1 MLMYYS
7 NSKFIIIMQT
17 PTETLQNSWK
27 ALLQQI
33 PPVFGNP
40 DAKRVADI
48 MNAEMNGEDV
58 IGLKLH
64 MICEKN
70 AESWKRLGNRL
81 FDLMDTVPYAEWSDS
96 DKAIVA
102 TVIQLSVLF
111 RGGGLCN
118 YIN

>member
-1 MLMYYS
+1 
-7 NSKFIIIMQT
+7 MQT